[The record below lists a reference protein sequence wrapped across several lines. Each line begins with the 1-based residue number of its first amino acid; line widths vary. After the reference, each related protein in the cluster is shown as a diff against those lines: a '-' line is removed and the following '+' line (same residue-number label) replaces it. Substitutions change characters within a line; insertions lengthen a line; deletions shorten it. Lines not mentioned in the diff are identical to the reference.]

1 VPPFTGFYL
10 HINGFLLRSAEYPI
24 TFVAHFYFMGNSR
37 QAALGFIF
45 ITLLIDVTG
54 FGIIIPVVPGLITEL
69 IHGDLS
75 QASKYG
81 GWLMGAYA
89 VMQFVF
95 APVLGNLSDRYG
107 RRPVLLFSLFGFG
120 SDYLFTAFAPSIGW
134 LFVGRIVAGITGASM
149 TTAMAYIADV
159 STPEKRAQNF
169 GLVGAAFGL
178 GFIIGPVIG
187 GLIGTFGTRTP
198 FFVAAGLCFLNWL
211 YGYFILPESLS
222 KQNRRPFQWKRANP
236 VGSLMQIKK
245 YPALTGLIGSLVLIY
260 LAAHAVQSTWSY
272 YGMEKF
278 GWHKKEVGISLG
290 VVGAMVALVQIFVIK
305 KAIPALGQAKCVYT
319 GLVLYSIGMLLFG
332 LASQGWMM
340 YTFTIVYCLGGIA
353 GPALQGIMSG
363 QVPSNEQG
371 ELQGTLNSMI
381 SITTIVG
388 PLMMTNLFAWFTSK
402 NAPIQLP
409 GAPFFAGALL
419 TIVSA
424 WLAYRYL
431 HSKNFHG
438 PVKQQ
443 PQAES
448 APAGH

>member
-1 VPPFTGFYL
+1 
-10 HINGFLLRSAEYPI
+10 
-24 TFVAHFYFMGNSR
+24 MGNSR
-37 QAALGFIF
+37 PAALGFIF

-54 FGIIIPVVPGLITEL
+54 FGIIIPVVPDLITEL

-75 QASKYG
+75 LASTYG

-89 VMQFVF
+89 VMQFLF

-120 SDYLFTAFAPSIGW
+120 VDYVFTAFAPGIAW

-159 STPEKRAQNF
+159 SPPEKRAQNF
-169 GLVGAAFGL
+169 GLVGAAFGV

-187 GLIGTFGTRTP
+187 GLLGTFGTRMP
-198 FFVAAGLCFLNWL
+198 FFVAAGLSFLNWM

-222 KQNRRPFQWKRANP
+222 KENRRPFEWKRANP

-245 YPALTGLIGSLVLIY
+245 YPALIGLIGSFVLIY
-260 LAAHAVQSTWSY
+260 LAAHAVQSTWTY
-272 YGMEKF
+272 YNMEKF

-290 VVGAMVALVQIFVIK
+290 IVGAMVALVQGVLIK
-305 KAIPALGQAKCVYT
+305 KTIPILGQAKSVYT

-332 LASQGWMM
+332 LATQGWMM
-340 YTFTIVYCLGGIA
+340 YAFTVVYCLGGIA

-363 QVPSNEQG
+363 QVPPTEQG
-371 ELQGTLNSMI
+371 ELQGTLNSFI
-381 SITTIVG
+381 SLTTIVG
-388 PLMMTNLFAWFTSK
+388 PLMMTNLFAYFTNKYS
-402 NAPIQLP
+402 PIRFP
-409 GAPFFAGALL
+409 GAPFIAGAILTLL
-419 TIVSA
+419 SA

-431 HSKNFHG
+431 HRKH
-438 PVKQQ
+438 VHV
-443 PQAES
+443 
-448 APAGH
+448 AGSHIKA